1 MTGGRGICSSSRNLA
16 QPFRPVKDNEVKCRP
31 RFHQV
36 KASRKSLSS
45 QLYFTSNATVGVDG
59 ILLSFPLCAVQ
70 VLHAPYRLYLFKPT
84 IVRILYLRARGN
96 QIEERFR
103 LLEDL
108 GDIRYPPPPV
118 KLGVE
123 GGLALTRKSLFMSAR
138 SAGCVAAT
146 VAGASDAGSPMTVTR
161 PRTTFASSDRP
172 DLKLRVNIQ
181 SISRV
186 IINRN
191 TYISGW
197 LALQL
202 LSHAEAPEVQVTT
215 GSRLLLN
222 STGTVAPWIPSK
234 LSSSLCN
241 EKKAHVSTFL
251 QTTSDS

>member
-1 MTGGRGICSSSRNLA
+1 QT
-16 QPFRPVKDNEVKCRP
+16 PRPAMWEYYTTLVIQLITNWVLVKTDNEVKCRP

-123 GGLALTRKSLFMSAR
+123 GGLALTRKCKRLLINKLHNTRLTSTALFMSAR

-146 VAGASDAGSPMTVTR
+146 VAGASDAGSPMTV
-161 PRTTFASSDRP
+161 
-172 DLKLRVNIQ
+172 
-181 SISRV
+181 
-186 IINRN
+186 
-191 TYISGW
+191 GW